1 MSVLIRPWQLAALGL
16 IGLCGCQ
23 DRAPGTAQAPAQV
36 QRTSLAVAEAERIR
50 GTCVI
55 KPAQVVRLK
64 SQLAG
69 EVRSVN
75 AMQGD
80 AVRRGQILA
89 TVNTEE
95 LRLRR
100 LRTGLELQKLMQRE
114 ELLRFQIQRAEKE
127 FSVVRELSKSTYDFV
142 PRFGKEMAT
151 LTERRAELKDNLLSQ
166 ALSRIDLRTTDE
178 SLRKS
183 DVRAPFD
190 GVVLAR
196 SVEPGMV
203 IGSGSDTVGGGD
215 VLFEIADL
223 TRLGAACI
231 VKEADAM
238 RVLVGK
244 TVSVIVEGAARER
257 RDAKIEQVSPVI
269 SNEAGISR
277 REFRVRFAAADI
289 NGLLPGMNA
298 EIEFDERELKKQ

>member
-1 MSVLIRPWQLAALGL
+1 MKTLTMAWRFAALALVGL
-16 IGLCGCQ
+16 GGCQ
-23 DRAPGTAQAPAQV
+23 QDVPPPAPAPMPV
-36 QRTSLAVAEAERIR
+36 HPVAAVVPQAERIR

-55 KPAQVVRLK
+55 KPARAVRLK
-64 SQLAG
+64 SQLSG

-75 AMQGD
+75 VMQGD
-80 AVRRGQILA
+80 SVRGGQVLA
-89 TVNTEE
+89 SVNTED

-100 LRTGLELQKLMQRE
+100 LRTDLELRKLMQRE
-114 ELLRFQIQRAEKE
+114 DLLSFQIQRAEKE
-127 FSVVRELSKSTYDFV
+127 FSVVSEMSKSTLDFM

-151 LTERRAELKDNLLSQ
+151 LRERRAELKDNLLSQ
-166 ALSRIDLRTTDE
+166 ALSRLDIRTIDE

-231 VKEADAM
+231 VKESDAM
-238 RVLVGK
+238 QIAVGR
-244 TVSVIVEGAARER
+244 TVSVIVEGAARDKRE
-257 RDAKIEQVSPVI
+257 AKIEHVSPVI
-269 SNEAGISR
+269 TNESGVAR

-289 NGLLPGMNA
+289 DGLLPGMNA
-298 EIEFDERELKKQ
+298 EVEFEER

>member
-1 MSVLIRPWQLAALGL
+1 MKVLATPCRVAAIAVICLG
-16 IGLCGCQ
+16 GCHK
-23 DRAPGTAQAPAQV
+23 APPPPAPVLQAQPV
-36 QRTSLAVAEAERIR
+36 SFAVAQAERIR

-75 AMQGD
+75 VVQGD
-80 AVRRGQILA
+80 PVRRGQILA
-89 TVNTEE
+89 SVNTED

-100 LRTGLELQKLMQRE
+100 LRTDLELQKLLQRE
-114 ELLRFQIQRAEKE
+114 DLLRFQIQRAEKE
-127 FSVVRELSKSTYDFV
+127 FSVVTELSKSTLDFL
-142 PRFGKEMAT
+142 PRFGKEMAS
-151 LTERRAELKDNLLSQ
+151 LRERRTELKDNLLSQ
-166 ALSRIDLRTTDE
+166 ALSRLDIRTIDE

-203 IGSGSDTVGGGD
+203 IGSGSDTVGGGE

-223 TRLGAACI
+223 NRLGAACI

-238 RVLVGK
+238 QIGVGK
-244 TVSVIVEGAARER
+244 TVSVIVEGAAREK
-257 RDAKIEQVSPVI
+257 RDAKIEHVSPVI
-269 SNEAGISR
+269 TNESGISR

-289 NGLLPGMNA
+289 AGLLPGMNA
-298 EIEFDERELKKQ
+298 EVEFEER